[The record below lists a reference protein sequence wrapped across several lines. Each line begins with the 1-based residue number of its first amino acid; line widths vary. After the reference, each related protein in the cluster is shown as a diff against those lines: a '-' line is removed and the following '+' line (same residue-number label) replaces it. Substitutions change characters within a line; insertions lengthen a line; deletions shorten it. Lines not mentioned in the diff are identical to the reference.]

1 MKKLFV
7 SMFAVAAALFATSC
21 TNESLEQYDVVGDS
35 NVTFTVTSPEL
46 ATRAYYGDG
55 DEAQDLYY
63 GVYVY
68 SADGTTKQLLPNISK
83 TTTPVKMENLTA
95 KVQLQLVKGKKYD
108 IIFWAENEKNDA
120 VTVDWAAQTMTYAP
134 QAANVEAYDSF
145 WATKTVEV
153 TGPMTDDVYL
163 YRPFA
168 QINIGTDDVQ
178 AAANAGLVVNET
190 ALGVAGVYSS
200 MNLFDGKVDAT
211 ATATF
216 AQAALPTAG
225 QFPVAG
231 YEYLSMNY
239 VLVGDAKSL
248 STVTFQ
254 YYEAGNLT
262 PYEAVYTNVPVQR
275 NYRTNIYGSILT
287 DPYDIKVEIKP
298 EWEDELPGG
307 EMANTVFDALYY
319 GGEVVLTE
327 DVTLRGFVTVTKN
340 ATIDLNGHTL
350 TYEYNPDAL
359 NGSAIMARVENG
371 ATLTF
376 KGAGKVE
383 SNYYIA
389 SANAGGTIVVEGTA
403 DYVANITTFQ
413 ANGGKVYI
421 KGGKFSVTNGD
432 ATYLLNHI
440 DSQKNNGLIE
450 VTGGHFCQFNP
461 ADNKAENP
469 QMSFVPAGLQ
479 VEEDDDWFHVFKPHK
494 TLEELVN
501 AVNNE
506 DEMNLVN
513 PIDNGS
519 NVVAVN
525 NNDAVW
531 NFYGNEYKGGGQGTN
546 NYAFNVSGS
555 DIIVNDANLNG
566 AGFAVLDGSSVT
578 VNDSTIAAHPGKS
591 GRNMFYVVGNST
603 VTVDEGTYT
612 FDRNSCYF
620 VYVEAGSTCYIKGG
634 HFEKPLANNASKDS
648 FVNNA
653 SAGTVIITGGTFN
666 VDPTK
671 WLADG
676 YKATKSGKIWTVTA
690 E

>member
-68 SADGTTKQLLPNISK
+68 SADGSTKQLLPNISK

-95 KVQLQLVKGKKYD
+95 QVQLQLVKGKKYD

-120 VTVDWAAQTMTYAP
+120 VTVDWDAQTMTYAP
-134 QAANVEAYDSF
+134 QAANVGAYDSF

-211 ATATF
+211 ATTATF
-216 AQAALPTAG
+216 KKADLPNAG

-254 YYEAGNLT
+254 YYEEGNNT

-403 DYVANITTFQ
+403 AYVANITTFQ
-413 ANGGKVYI
+413 ANGGKV
-421 KGGKFSVTNGD
+421 
-432 ATYLLNHI
+432 
-440 DSQKNNGLIE
+440 
-450 VTGGHFCQFNP
+450 
-461 ADNKAENP
+461 
-469 QMSFVPAGLQ
+469 
-479 VEEDDDWFHVFKPHK
+479 
-494 TLEELVN
+494 
-501 AVNNE
+501 
-506 DEMNLVN
+506 
-513 PIDNGS
+513 
-519 NVVAVN
+519 
-525 NNDAVW
+525 
-531 NFYGNEYKGGGQGTN
+531 
-546 NYAFNVSGS
+546 
-555 DIIVNDANLNG
+555 
-566 AGFAVLDGSSVT
+566 
-578 VNDSTIAAHPGKS
+578 
-591 GRNMFYVVGNST
+591 
-603 VTVDEGTYT
+603 
-612 FDRNSCYF
+612 
-620 VYVEAGSTCYIKGG
+620 YIKGG

-676 YKATKSGKIWTVTA
+676 YKATKSGKIWSVTA